1 MTNTQEAAPATL
13 HLVCGK
19 VGAGKSTLCAQ
30 LAGEP
35 ATVLVSE
42 DHWLATLYPGEI
54 TALADYVRCSSRLK
68 AAMAGHVQAL
78 LRAGVSVVL
87 DFPSN
92 TLAGRQWARGL
103 FEAAGA
109 AHRLHFLDV
118 PDEVCKARLHA
129 RNASGEHP
137 FETTDEEFDQIS
149 SHFVAPQA
157 NEGFDVVRH
166 GMNP

>member
-1 MTNTQEAAPATL
+1 MTNTFPSVPATL

-19 VGAGKSTLCAQ
+19 IGAGKSTLCAQ
-30 LAGEP
+30 LAAEP

-54 TALADYVRCSSRLK
+54 VALADYVRCSSRLK
-68 AAMAGHVQAL
+68 AAMGAHVQAL
-78 LRAGVSVVL
+78 LKAGLSVVL

-109 AHRLHFLDV
+109 EHRLHFLNV
-118 PDEVCKARLHA
+118 PDEVCKARLRV
-129 RNASGEHP
+129 RNALGEHP
-137 FETTDEEFDQIS
+137 FETSDAQFEQIS
-149 SHFVAPQA
+149 AHFVAPQA
-157 NEGFDVVRH
+157 HEGLQVVVH
-166 GMNP
+166 G

>member
-1 MTNTQEAAPATL
+1 MTNTQEARPATL

-19 VGAGKSTLCAQ
+19 IGAGKSTLCAQ
-30 LAGEP
+30 LAAEP

-68 AAMAGHVQAL
+68 AAMGGHVQSL
-78 LRAGVSVVL
+78 LRAGVSVVF

-109 AHRLHFLDV
+109 EHRLHFLDV
-118 PDEVCKARLHA
+118 PDEVCKARLRA

-137 FETTDEEFDQIS
+137 FETSDEEFEQIS

-157 NEGFDVVRH
+157 HEGFQVVVHR
-166 GMNP
+166 

>member
-1 MTNTQEAAPATL
+1 MTNTQDARPATL

-19 VGAGKSTLCAQ
+19 IGAGKSTLCAQ
-30 LAGEP
+30 LAAEP

-42 DHWLATLYPGEI
+42 DHWLAALYPGEI

-68 AAMAGHVQAL
+68 AAMGGHVHSL

-109 AHRLHFLDV
+109 EHRLHFLDV
-118 PDEVCKARLHA
+118 PDEVCKARLRA

-137 FETTDEEFDQIS
+137 FETSDEEFEQIS

-157 NEGFDVVRH
+157 HEGFQVVVHR
-166 GMNP
+166 